1 MWKEGMNTLNYET
14 TSDKRRRCANKSIVD
29 AQALFIFWFEPV
41 MLEGLACDLFRGI
54 AERLFFGPIVF
65 GASLVAEAS
74 YVVERLIAIPACAFR
89 LQRRNIFCQFANR
102 ELANDRTGGFDAV
115 IDVFCIIH
123 DFAIRKKS
131 HDHNDKSIALSAA
144 RIKRYEQK

>member
-1 MWKEGMNTLNYET
+1 MLKLY
-14 TSDKRRRCANKSIVD
+14 
-29 AQALFIFWFEPV
+29 LFFRFEPV
-41 MLEGLACDLFRGI
+41 MLEGLACDLFGGI

-65 GASLVAEAS
+65 GARLVAEAS

-102 ELANDRTGGFDAV
+102 ELANDRSGGFDAV
-115 IDVFCIIH
+115 IDAFFIIH
-123 DFAIRKKS
+123 EFAIRKKA

-144 RIKRYEQK
+144 RIKTYEQKKSPALDTRHQRNTCGIEQDQNRCACR